1 MAIDAQPPTSFK
13 MNNGQSIPAVGLG
26 TWQGKHFHSHV
37 PNLRMLILPP
47 AKAKPGEVKDAV
59 KHALSVGYRHIDG
72 ALIYQNEEEVGQGVK
87 ESGVPRE
94 EVFLTSKV

>member
-1 MAIDAQPPTSFK
+1 
-13 MNNGQSIPAVGLG
+13 MNNGQSIPSVGLG
-26 TWQGKHFHSHV
+26 TWQ
-37 PNLRMLILPP
+37 
-47 AKAKPGEVKDAV
+47 AKPGEVKDAV

-94 EVFLTSKV
+94 EIFLTSKLYVVLFFSGLATLG